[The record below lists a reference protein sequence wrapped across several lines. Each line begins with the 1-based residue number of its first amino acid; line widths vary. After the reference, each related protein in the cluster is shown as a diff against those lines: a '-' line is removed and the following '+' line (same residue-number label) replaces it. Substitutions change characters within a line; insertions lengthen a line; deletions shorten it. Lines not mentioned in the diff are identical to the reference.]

1 MPEGTSLSEYR
12 TALEDF
18 RRARQKAEV
27 QHLWASLTGRSDQ
40 LLEYDDITQK
50 LHARG
55 FSSKGVQEIPVDAIV
70 GSVNRFQD
78 FNRDFMP
85 LYDQDQERWA
95 RVKAA
100 MTSPGSA
107 GLPPIRVYKLGDAYF
122 VLDGNHRVSIAR
134 EMGIATIEADVTEI
148 RSRVP
153 LSPDDSPSD
162 LILKEEYVDFLEKTM
177 ADKIVSETEFILSFP
192 GLYKTLE
199 EHITVHRHYMG
210 IEQSREIP
218 WEEAVRDWY
227 ENVYLPIIKEIR
239 DQDLL
244 KEFPTLTETDLYIW
258 ILDHQTYL
266 QAELGWAIR
275 PEKAATD
282 LVGTKKYAL
291 RKAFHRFGRRIVE
304 TLLPRQ
310 MEDYAAPGEWHAFKQ
325 LDEEPL
331 FADILVAMSGKARS
345 WITLEQAV
353 TLGSLEGSDVRG
365 LVVLGEDEMS
375 AYNQDS
381 LAQAF
386 KERLDYS
393 GLTGN
398 LVFST
403 GSISDTIIQ
412 RARVN
417 DLVVLQLTHPP
428 ETRLFARLE
437 SGIRRIVRRCSRP
450 ILMVRD
456 QVSSMKHMLVAY
468 DGSPKSKEALF
479 VAEYLARR
487 YHKKLTLIVTE
498 EETGRGDQLLEEAME
513 ILGDTTSQG
522 VVRQNTGR
530 VSDVIL
536 HEARK
541 CRADLILMGGY
552 GYPPLLE
559 ALFGSTV
566 DDVLRRVKI
575 PILICQ

>member
-1 MPEGTSLSEYR
+1 MPEGSSLSEYR

-18 RRARQKAEV
+18 RHARQKAEI
-27 QHLWASLTGRSDQ
+27 QRLWASLTGRSDQ

-100 MTSPGSA
+100 MTTPGSA
-107 GLPPIRVYKLGDAYF
+107 GLPPIRVYKLGDVYF

-134 EMGIATIEADVTEI
+134 EMGIETIEADVTEI
-148 RSRVP
+148 RSKVP
-153 LSPDDSPSD
+153 LSPEDSPSD
-162 LILKEEYVDFLEKTM
+162 IILKEEYVDFLDKTHI
-177 ADKIVSETEFILSFP
+177 DKIIPETEFILSFP

-199 EHITVHRHYMG
+199 EHIIVHRHFMG

-239 DQDLL
+239 DQELL
-244 KEFPTLTETDLYIW
+244 KEFPNLTETDLYIW
-258 ILDHQTYL
+258 ILDHQTYM
-266 QAELGWAIR
+266 QAELGWTIR
-275 PEKAATD
+275 PEKAASD
-282 LVGTKKYAL
+282 LVGTKKYAV
-291 RKAFHRFGRRIVE
+291 RKAFHRFGKRIAE
-304 TLLPRQ
+304 TLMPRQ

-331 FADILVAMSGKARS
+331 FEDILVAMSGKARS

-353 TLGSLEGSDVRG
+353 ALGVLEGSDMRG
-365 LVVLGEDEMS
+365 LVVLPEGEKP
-375 AYNQDS
+375 AYNQES
-381 LAQAF
+381 LVQAF

-403 GSISDTIIQ
+403 GSISDTIIE

-437 SGIRRIVRRCSRP
+437 SGIRQIIRRCSRP
-450 ILMVRD
+450 ILFVRD
-456 QVSSMKHMLVAY
+456 QVSSMRHLLVAY

-479 VAEYLARR
+479 VAAYLTQR

-498 EETGRGDQLLEEAME
+498 EETGQGEKLLGEAKAV
-513 ILGDTTSQG
+513 LGGTHVQG
-522 VVRQNTGR
+522 IIRQNTGR

-536 HEARK
+536 HEACK
-541 CRADLILMGGY
+541 HKADLILMGGY

-566 DDVLRRVKI
+566 DDVLRRAKI
-575 PILICQ
+575 PVLICQ

>member
-1 MPEGTSLSEYR
+1 MPEGSSLSEYR
-12 TALEDF
+12 DALEDF
-18 RRARQKAEV
+18 RHARQKAEI
-27 QHLWASLTGRSDQ
+27 QRFWASLTGRSDQ
-40 LLEYDDITQK
+40 LLAYDEITQK

-134 EMGIATIEADVTEI
+134 EMGIDTIEADVAEI
-148 RSRVP
+148 RSKVS
-153 LSPDDSPSD
+153 LSPEDSPSD
-162 LILKEEYVDFLEKTM
+162 LILKEEYADFLEKTQI
-177 ADKIVSETEFILSFP
+177 DKIIPETEFILSFP
-192 GLYKTLE
+192 GQYATLE
-199 EHITVHRHYMG
+199 EHIVVHRHYMG

-227 ENVYLPIIKEIR
+227 ETVYKPIVWEIR

-244 KEFPTLTETDLYIW
+244 REFPTLTETDLYIW
-258 ILDHQTYL
+258 ILDHQTYM

-282 LVGTKKYAL
+282 LVGTKKYGV
-291 RKAFHRFGRRIVE
+291 RKAFHRFGRRIAE

-310 MEDYAAPGEWHAFKQ
+310 MEDYAAPGEWRAHKQ
-325 LDEEPL
+325 LGEEAL
-331 FADILVAMSGKARS
+331 FADILVAMSGKPRS

-353 TLGSLEGSDVRG
+353 TLGELEGSDVRG
-365 LVVLGEDEMS
+365 LVVLREDQE
-375 AYNQDS
+375 ATYNRDS
-381 LAQAF
+381 LMQAF
-386 KERLDYS
+386 RERLDYS

-398 LVFST
+398 LVFSA
-403 GSISDTIIQ
+403 GNIADTIIQ

-428 ETRLFARLE
+428 DERFFARLE

-479 VAEYLARR
+479 VGKYLAEQ
-487 YHKKLTLIVTE
+487 YKKKLTLIVTE
-498 EETGRGDQLLEEAME
+498 EESGQGERLMADALN
-513 ILGDTTSQG
+513 ILGGTVGQG
-522 VVRQNTGR
+522 VIRQNTGR

-559 ALFGSTV
+559 VLFGSTV
-566 DDVLRRVKI
+566 DDVLRRARI
-575 PILICQ
+575 PVLICQ

>member
-55 FSSKGVQEIPVDAIV
+55 FSSKGVQEILVDAIV

-239 DQDLL
+239 DQD
-244 KEFPTLTETDLYIW
+244 PAQGIPDPNGNGPLY
-258 ILDHQTYL
+258 LD
-266 QAELGWAIR
+266 
-275 PEKAATD
+275 
-282 LVGTKKYAL
+282 
-291 RKAFHRFGRRIVE
+291 
-304 TLLPRQ
+304 
-310 MEDYAAPGEWHAFKQ
+310 PG
-325 LDEEPL
+325 P
-331 FADILVAMSGKARS
+331 
-345 WITLEQAV
+345 
-353 TLGSLEGSDVRG
+353 SDV
-365 LVVLGEDEMS
+365 
-375 AYNQDS
+375 
-381 LAQAF
+381 
-386 KERLDYS
+386 
-393 GLTGN
+393 
-398 LVFST
+398 
-403 GSISDTIIQ
+403 
-412 RARVN
+412 
-417 DLVVLQLTHPP
+417 
-428 ETRLFARLE
+428 FA
-437 SGIRRIVRRCSRP
+437 G
-450 ILMVRD
+450 
-456 QVSSMKHMLVAY
+456 
-468 DGSPKSKEALF
+468 
-479 VAEYLARR
+479 
-487 YHKKLTLIVTE
+487 
-498 EETGRGDQLLEEAME
+498 
-513 ILGDTTSQG
+513 
-522 VVRQNTGR
+522 
-530 VSDVIL
+530 
-536 HEARK
+536 
-541 CRADLILMGGY
+541 
-552 GYPPLLE
+552 
-559 ALFGSTV
+559 
-566 DDVLRRVKI
+566 
-575 PILICQ
+575 